1 MKRIFDFFASLIGI
15 VLLSPVFL
23 VAALLVKCSS
33 RGPVFF
39 RQKRVGYGGKEFYIH
54 KFRTMYVEGQ
64 RSLMEITV
72 KNDSRIT
79 PVGVYLRR
87 SKIDE
92 IPQLFD
98 VLLGNMSLVGPRP
111 EVSRYVA
118 YYPDEM
124 RNIIFT
130 VKPGI
135 TDLASI
141 KYRDENNLLSA
152 SDNPEETYIRRI
164 LPKKLRYYKFYVER
178 HSMSLDLYVL
188 CKTIEALFPSKKDD
202 RK

>member
-33 RGPVFF
+33 RGPVFI